1 MGKTVKAAKSPGK
14 GKLPTKKVSN
24 KVSTSPASSRK
35 KSKQYAHVVNLFD
48 LKVGNES
55 IGAAILWTSNPNK

>member
-35 KSKQYAHVVNLFD
+35 KSKQYAHVVNSL
-48 LKVGNES
+48 
-55 IGAAILWTSNPNK
+55 I